1 MSKLYVYKS
10 RKKAIINIDNLITE
24 IKRVK
29 KIEQEIAT
37 SYSKKTIAFE
47 NKWHTTNDIISVTQM
62 NVSKTKFKHWN
73 RQTEYERSYGKMAW
87 IGGEI
92 LEDFCCCCCCFILCL
107 FLGSYFF

>member
-24 IKRVK
+24 IKSVK

-107 FLGSYFF
+107 FLGS